1 MARGKSIS
9 SLVGNTFAVC
19 GEDFLRKSCYT
30 FLGRHIKPDQTEI
43 GKFIA
48 TLRKEKGLTQEKLGE
63 KLGEEQVDA
72 IISDAVDLCNGL
84 CEEYKGLSE
93 KEKVHTERMIF
104 LFTGIKPEGCD
115 GGYGRRR
122 KMRGLSFKKVPAS
135 SYPPSRLPRPSYP
148 PFPVKTC
155 FFVFSA

>member
-1 MARGKSIS
+1 M
-9 SLVGNTFAVC
+9 
-19 GEDFLRKSCYT
+19 
-30 FLGRHIKPDQTEI
+30 
-43 GKFIA
+43 
-48 TLRKEKGLTQEKLGE
+48 TQEKLGE
-63 KLGEEQVDA
+63 KLGEEQVEA

-122 KMRGLSFKKVPAS
+122 KMRGLSFKKVPAY
-135 SYPPSRLPRPSYP
+135 SYPRRVSLVLRIPRSRQKPAFLS
-148 PFPVKTC
+148 FPLDRRGESGYNIGCTGNRCVDNL
-155 FFVFSA
+155 FF